1 MYLEDDFKKIVIFIL
16 SHVRNIRVPFYICVL
31 WKCFVKLGFVFFFFS
46 FECYKSNILPV
57 NFHFRPSLNV

>member
-1 MYLEDDFKKIVIFIL
+1 MYLEDDFKKKIVIFIL

-31 WKCFVKLGFVFFFFS
+31 WKCFVKVVSLFFFS

-57 NFHFRPSLNV
+57 NFHFNSSLNV